1 MGQLVDDYLMDF
13 DIFHVSA
20 VSELAHYVE
29 AKYLCT
35 ELGGSSVSDVDQ
47 WLLVQE
53 NVDSF
58 TVSATKCARR
68 MATFVKIL
76 NKEDIS
82 TIEDRESIREVSTEY
97 RPSYLFINIL
107 NVVNSLI

>member
-1 MGQLVDDYLMDF
+1 MDF
-13 DIFHVSA
+13 DIFHVSQ
-20 VSELAHYVE
+20 VTELLHYVE
-29 AKYLCT
+29 AKYLPCD
-35 ELGGSSVSDVDQ
+35 LGGSDPADVDT
-47 WLLVQE
+47 WLVVQE

-82 TIEDRESIREVSTEY
+82 TLDDREAVRQV
-97 RPSYLFINIL
+97 NIDPIK
-107 NVVNSLI
+107 NSRRKSRSRLLALKLPARI

>member
-1 MGQLVDDYLMDF
+1 MDF
-13 DIFHVSA
+13 DIFHVSQ
-20 VSELAHYVE
+20 VTELLHYVE
-29 AKYLCT
+29 AKYLPFN
-35 ELGGSSVSDVDQ
+35 LGGTDPADVDT
-47 WLLVQE
+47 WLVVQE

-82 TIEDRESIREVSTEY
+82 TLEDRDTIREVRTCKMRAMRVKRGY
-97 RPSYLFINIL
+97 
-107 NVVNSLI
+107 

>member
-1 MGQLVDDYLMDF
+1 MDF

-29 AKYLCT
+29 TKYLCT
-35 ELGGSSVSDVDQ
+35 ELGGSAVTDVDQ
-47 WLLVQE
+47 WLLVQVSLAPPVQTSDNVSFYPQE

-82 TIEDRESIREVSTEY
+82 TIEDRESIREVSTY
-97 RPSYLFINIL
+97 HI
-107 NVVNSLI
+107 SL